1 MPHSITPEAM
11 SSPRP
16 VKDEPVE
23 EDNGIPSGTAPV
35 QDGDVDMAE
44 AGDVKKEVKQL
55 EDLFDDDDSDDEFPS
70 SAPVQPSS
78 QIAPASPTYVS
89 LDIIVDLILID
100 GLET

>member
-11 SSPRP
+11 SSPRA
-16 VKDEPVE
+16 VKDEPTE
-23 EDNGIPSGTAPV
+23 EKTGIPSGTAPA
-35 QDGDVDMAE
+35 QDGDVDMVE

-78 QIAPASPTYVS
+78 QFAPASPTYGF
-89 LDIIVDLILID
+89 LF
-100 GLET
+100 